1 MYISHLF
8 HAPSCNFQ
16 LHKTQASSQADI
28 LTPPGEGALKGSSG
42 RGVPPRPL
50 NTDPV

>member
-1 MYISHLF
+1 MYISHLS

-16 LHKTQASSQADI
+16 LRKTQASSQADI
-28 LTPPGEGALKGSSG
+28 LTPPGGGALKGSLG

-50 NTDPV
+50 NPDPV